1 MADFVEVSGV
11 SSLASGTMK
20 DVMVNGKPVLLARVG
35 DKYYAAQGR
44 CPHMGGVLAN
54 GQLKGT
60 IVQCPRHGSQFDL
73 IDGHNVRWTRG
84 SGLYYE
90 MSKIFKSPR
99 ALPMYEVKVEGNK
112 IMVKTS

>member
-1 MADFVEVSGV
+1 MADFVEVNGI

-35 DKYYAAQGR
+35 EKYYAAQGR
-44 CPHMGGVLAN
+44 CPHLGGVLAN
-54 GQLKGT
+54 GELKGT

-73 IDGHNVRWTRG
+73 TDGHNVRWTRG

-90 MSKIFKSPR
+90 LSKTLKSPR
-99 ALPMYEVKVEGNK
+99 PLSIYEVKVEEGK
-112 IMVKTS
+112 ILVKTS

>member
-1 MADFVEVSGV
+1 MADFVEVNGI
-11 SSLASGTMK
+11 SSLVSGTMK

-54 GQLKGT
+54 GELKGT

-73 IDGHNVRWTRG
+73 TDGHNVRWMRG
-84 SGLYYE
+84 SGLAYE
-90 MSKIFKSPR
+90 IGKTLKSPR
-99 ALPMYEVKVEGNK
+99 SLPLYEVKIESGK
-112 IMVKTS
+112 IMVKTD